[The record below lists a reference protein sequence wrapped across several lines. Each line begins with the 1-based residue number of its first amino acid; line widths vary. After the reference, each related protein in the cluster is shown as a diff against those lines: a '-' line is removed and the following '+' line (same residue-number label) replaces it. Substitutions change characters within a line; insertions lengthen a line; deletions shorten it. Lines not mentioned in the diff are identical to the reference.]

1 MIFWEIYSKAS
12 FEIIFSGI
20 SNSLELPVF
29 GFSNSLPYMVW
40 NNNNN
45 NNSLFILGNNVQLES
60 KQK

>member
-20 SNSLELPVF
+20 SNSLEPPVF

-40 NNNNN
+40 NNNN